1 MEKIVYRKFILDI
14 FSFFLLTCI
23 SLCLIVWV
31 IQAVN
36 YLDFV
41 SEDGHSFRVYF
52 LYTLLSFPKIFSR
65 ISVFIFFISI
75 IYILS
80 KYDENNEILIFWS
93 NGIKKIQLTNKLF
106 KYSIIFLIFQL
117 ILTLIVVPKTQDKA
131 RSFIRDSNI
140 DYFSSIVKSKSFVDV
155 FSSLTFFIEKKNEDG
170 SLKNIYIKEDY
181 GKKNMDNP
189 LDTRIIYA
197 KSGAIL
203 EKGNKY
209 YFVLQDGETIDINKN
224 KSEKFKF
231 SKSEFN
237 LSKFSTKSI
246 LLPKIQEISSI
257 TLFKCI
263 YTYLKYTNK
272 AKFENLNCD
281 DRTINKIAI
290 ELYKRVISPFYVLI
304 TSLIASILL
313 YYSKYDSNYG
323 KGKFFIF
330 LFGMFVLIIGEMFK
344 QYINIKEL
352 SSLFYLAFPFISIF
366 SLYIFLYS
374 KLGSNTKKIS

>member
-1 MEKIVYRKFILDI
+1 IVYRKFILDI
-14 FSFFLLTCI
+14 FSFFLITCI

-65 ISVFIFFISI
+65 ISIFIFFISI

-93 NGIKKIQLTNKLF
+93 NGIKKINLINKLL
-106 KYSIIFLIFQL
+106 KYSLVFLILQL
-117 ILTLIVVPKTQDKA
+117 FLTLIIVPKAQDKA

-140 DYFSSIVKSKSFVDV
+140 DYFSSIIKSKSFVDI
-155 FSSLTFFIEKKNEDG
+155 FSGLTFFIEKKNEDG
-170 SLKNIYIKEDY
+170 SLNNIYIKEDY
-181 GKKNMDNP
+181 GKKNMEDP
-189 LDTRIIYA
+189 LNTRIIYA
-197 KSGAIL
+197 KSGTIL
-203 EKGNKY
+203 EKNNKY
-209 YFVLQDGETIDINKN
+209 YFVLLNGETIEINKN
-224 KSEKFKF
+224 RSEKFKF

-237 LSKFSTKSI
+237 LSNFRTKSI
-246 LLPKIQEISSI
+246 LLPKIQEINSF
-257 TLFKCI
+257 TLFKCM
-263 YTYLKYTNK
+263 YGYLRYSNKTKY
-272 AKFENLNCD
+272 ENLNCD
-281 DRTINKIAI
+281 DGSINNIAI
-290 ELYKRVISPFYVLI
+290 EIYKRTISPFYVLI

-313 YYSKYDSNYG
+313 YYSKYNSNYN

-330 LFGMFVLIIGEMFK
+330 IFGMIILIIGEIFK

-352 SSLFYLAFPFISIF
+352 STLFYLAFPFLSIF
-366 SLYIFLYS
+366 FLYFFLYS
-374 KLGSNTKKIS
+374 KLGDHLKKTS